1 MTMHGDAMTDCDDI
15 ERLQGAILEY
25 TRRQRRY
32 AEMML
37 EEQECHDLANA
48 LYLRLEQLR
57 RCLAEPKAPECAEPH
72 RSAGDMTTLF
82 RSLLALAESGILEA
96 VLDPEN
102 QRLLHETLSGIKNVG
117 FAEARLRSGGS
128 EA

>member
-1 MTMHGDAMTDCDDI
+1 MTDIHEI
-15 ERLQGAILEY
+15 ERLKTAILDF
-25 TRRQRRY
+25 TRRQKRY
-32 AEMML
+32 AEMVL

-57 RCLAEPKAPECAEPH
+57 RCLEEPKAEECVEP
-72 RSAGDMTTLF
+72 RRGAGDMATLF

-117 FAEARLRSGGS
+117 FAEAELRTRGV
-128 EA
+128 